1 MVPPYTMMAGR
12 FKRPMAI
19 ITPGIF
25 LSQPGREMLPSYL
38 VPGNNIRTKVGTHIK
53 VIGSRVRTLSCDVV
67 VIGNSAG

>member
-19 ITPGIF
+19 ITPGMF

-38 VPGNNIRTKVGTHIK
+38 VPGNNCKK
-53 VIGSRVRTLSCDVV
+53 KWNSYE
-67 VIGNSAG
+67 GNWFEGKNTQL